1 MSAALRQVVIRYGS
15 YPVVM
20 LPAAV
25 AAVAVA
31 SSALPAWPALALIA
45 SVGVTAVALLERLSP
60 YEPE

>member
-31 SSALPAWPALALIA
+31 SSALPMN
-45 SVGVTAVALLERLSP
+45 SVRFWNPTDE
-60 YEPE
+60 